1 MAADQFIGAWLVS
14 EYVYNPDGTFAG
26 IIHQRR
32 ELAKSANGRLR
43 VTQHCQPEIT
53 LNKHPMGR
61 FAGVPVFE
69 LSIDGRYRR
78 YHGPAVIG
86 VGTTWGDGAMVG
98 KGLWPD
104 FGHNFSSFAVL
115 PTTDCQLTGGKFFNA
130 TQMIANIAGVAVPED
145 ETAVYPT
152 LNRDYNPIA
161 PEWAGTMRTLSADG
175 ELVDERPLR
184 RTFQTTANGQ
194 LIWDEDGKT
203 IALTW
208 DDGRFRNQ
216 HSIGKLFGPLLEI
229 ETANSD
235 GRFCQQMELLDTVRG
250 HLIGLRRWLQ
260 GDNLEK
266 VEVIR
271 LQPNK

>member
-1 MAADQFIGAWLVS
+1 MADKFLGAWLVS
-14 EYVYNPDGTFAG
+14 EYVYNPDGSFAG
-26 IIHQRR
+26 IIRQRR
-32 ELAKSANGRLR
+32 ELTELANGRLR
-43 VTQHCQPEIT
+43 VAQHCQPEPT
-53 LNKHPMGR
+53 LDAHPMAQ
-61 FAGVPVFE
+61 FAGNPVFD
-69 LSIDGRYRR
+69 LSVDGRYRR

-115 PTTDCQLTGGKFFNA
+115 PTADCQLTGGKFFNA
-130 TQMIANIAGVAVPED
+130 TEMIANIAGVAVPES

-161 PEWAGTMRTLSADG
+161 LEWVGTMRTLSADG
-175 ELVDERPLR
+175 EIVAERPLR

-194 LIWDEDGKT
+194 LIWDEDGET
-203 IALTW
+203 MGLTLEN
-208 DDGRFRNQ
+208 GRFRNKN
-216 HSIGKLFGPLLEI
+216 SIGKRFGPLLEI
-229 ETANSD
+229 ETVESN

-250 HLIGLRRWLQ
+250 HLIGLRRWSQ
-260 GDNLEK
+260 DDNLER

-271 LQPNK
+271 LKRAV